1 MASGSAL
8 AAFSCEDS
16 PALIWVA
23 KTYAVP
29 PMLVISPSTG
39 VVIVTICVPVVKT
52 NVNSCPLIS
61 GDRRENLKSFL
72 GIPICEKRYVLVTVS
87 TGRVRVSSAKT
98 LEIMELSMLWINDA
112 ATLSAL
118 WALSMTELCELIADA
133 AIGAF
138 RTTWFK
144 ILRLIRRLDALT
156 FGRKTR
162 NDCQTKV

>member
-39 VVIVTICVPVVKT
+39 VVIVNICVPVVET
-52 NVNSCPLIS
+52 NVSSCPLI
-61 GDRRENLKSFL
+61 
-72 GIPICEKRYVLVTVS
+72 VVTVS
-87 TGRVRVSSAKT
+87 TGRVLVSSAKT

-133 AIGAF
+133 ASDE
-138 RTTWFK
+138 
-144 ILRLIRRLDALT
+144 RLEMMSLS
-156 FGRKTR
+156 
-162 NDCQTKV
+162 

>member
-29 PMLVISPSTG
+29 PMFVISPSTG
-39 VVIVTICVPVVKT
+39 VVIVNICVPVVET
-52 NVNSCPLIS
+52 NVSSCPLT
-61 GDRRENLKSFL
+61 
-72 GIPICEKRYVLVTVS
+72 VVTVS
-87 TGRVRVSSAKT
+87 TGRVRVSSEKT
-98 LEIMELSMLWINDA
+98 LEIMELSMLWIEDA

-138 RTTWFK
+138 RTSVRVFSYSSTTHPH
-144 ILRLIRRLDALT
+144 LR
-156 FGRKTR
+156 
-162 NDCQTKV
+162 TKDSR